1 MFGIARETEPLGSLA
16 SALRP
21 IEARAGS
28 STRTDRVSVGLLAFP
43 PQSQSEWRPGPA
55 HKQTQRGARH
65 PALLPLTP
73 VRRCS
78 AALRSIRRVADPVY
92 VNIVLLLAIFGCS
105 LRVCYLIVTYDEKH

>member
-1 MFGIARETEPLGSLA
+1 MA
-16 SALRP
+16 S
-21 IEARAGS
+21 RAGPQ
-28 STRTDRVSVGLLAFP
+28 TDSAGSPA
-43 PQSQSEWRPGPA
+43 PGFAPTHA
-55 HKQTQRGARH
+55 
-65 PALLPLTP
+65 